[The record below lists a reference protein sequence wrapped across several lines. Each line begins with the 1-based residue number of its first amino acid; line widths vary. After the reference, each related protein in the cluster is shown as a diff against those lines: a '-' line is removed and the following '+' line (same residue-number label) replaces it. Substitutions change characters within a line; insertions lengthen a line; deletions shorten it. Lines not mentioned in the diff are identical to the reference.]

1 MENRG
6 LYSVLYYLMLNAPLL
21 LYVNAT
27 FTEVP
32 KDVTVREGD
41 DIEMPCAFRA
51 SGSTSFSL
59 EIQWW
64 YLKEPAARE
73 LAHELAISAPANR
86 AKVTPRDATKIS
98 TVRVQGNDISHRL
111 RLSNVRKLDE
121 GVYECRVS
129 DYNGDETREHKAQ
142 AALRVTS
149 RFSPD
154 MQAAEAVSHI
164 QSSGPLRNNPAG
176 RATSDPGQD
185 KRRVPLAAGVVPV
198 SVCTTAVADTASSP
212 ASSQPGNAAILRQQH
227 GAGSGATSTITAPL
241 LYISL
246 LIFHR
251 LFPLLV
257 NH

>member
-6 LYSVLYYLMLNAPLL
+6 LYGVLYYLMLNAPLL
-21 LYVNAT
+21 VYVHAT

-64 YLKEPAARE
+64 YLKEPSARE

-86 AKVTPRDATKIS
+86 AKVIPRDGTKIS
-98 TVRVQGNDISHRL
+98 
-111 RLSNVRKLDE
+111 
-121 GVYECRVS
+121 
-129 DYNGDETREHKAQ
+129 
-142 AALRVTS
+142 
-149 RFSPD
+149 
-154 MQAAEAVSHI
+154 AAEAVSHI
-164 QSSGPLRNNPAG
+164 QSSGPLRNSPAG
-176 RATSDPGQD
+176 RATSEPGQD
-185 KRRVPLAAGVVPV
+185 KRRVPLAAAAVPV
-198 SVCTTAVADTASSP
+198 SVCTTAVADTASYP
-212 ASSQPGNAAILRQQH
+212 ASPQPGNAAILRQQH
-227 GAGSGATSTITAPL
+227 GAGSGTTSTTTAPL

-246 LIFHR
+246 LILHR
-251 LFPLLV
+251 LIPLLV